1 VLRPGVHAGGALKHL
16 LAVSGGRLDVAEMTD
31 AAGQFGIIGPML
43 TGLIAVL
50 ALIGL
55 ASVLAASAVG
65 IRDQLRD
72 VGALRA
78 IGLTPRQV
86 MISLISSTAALA
98 VIAIAAGATVG
109 LLVSTR
115 LINLGAQVYG
125 IGSGIGRP
133 PSAEVMAAAILVAA
147 VGATLT
153 AIVPARRVATIPVA
167 AMLGP

>member
-1 VLRPGVHAGGALKHL
+1 
-16 LAVSGGRLDVAEMTD
+16 
-31 AAGQFGIIGPML
+31 
-43 TGLIAVL
+43 
-50 ALIGL
+50 
-55 ASVLAASAVG
+55 
-65 IRDQLRD
+65 
-72 VGALRA
+72 
-78 IGLTPRQV
+78 

-98 VIAIAAGATVG
+98 VIAIAAGATAG

-133 PSAEVMAAAILVAA
+133 PSVPAMVVAILIAAA
-147 VGATLT
+147 GATLT